1 MVSRNLGLILKST
14 FIGLSALFKTFI
26 KGTINSANVT
36 NYNRSAV
43 VPFDA
48 FRPIAKA

>member
-1 MVSRNLGLILKST
+1 MVSRDLGLVLKAT
-14 FIGLSALFKTFI
+14 FVGLSALFKTFI
-26 KGTINSANVT
+26 KGTIDKANIT

-43 VPFDA
+43 IPFDA